1 MTEEYMTR
9 QDNTYQT
16 SLVDASLT
24 PALHHQE
31 GEGTPPWVARGIAKF
46 ACVNKINSRITVN
59 ELTVCIA

>member
-1 MTEEYMTR
+1 MTKEYMKR
-9 QDNTYQT
+9 EDNAYET
-16 SLVDASLT
+16 SLT

-46 ACVNKINSRITVN
+46 AWVNKINSRITVN